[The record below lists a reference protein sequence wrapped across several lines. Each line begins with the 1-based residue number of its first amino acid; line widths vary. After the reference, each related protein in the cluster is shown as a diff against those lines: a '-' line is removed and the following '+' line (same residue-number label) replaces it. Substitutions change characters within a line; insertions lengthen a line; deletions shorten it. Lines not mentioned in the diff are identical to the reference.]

1 METGALAKKAS
12 YLHLN
17 SVKLAQGMRFGSFR
31 SLYKGRGIEFSG
43 VREYLDGDDVRLIDW
58 NVTAR
63 MGRPFVKQYEE
74 ERDLNVLLVVDVSQ
88 SMRSGSTGRSRLDVA
103 IECASLLTLAS
114 FHNSSPVGTVIFDG
128 DIRFN
133 CVPRSGHDQIM
144 LILSEY
150 EKIGQV
156 QKNGSALDNALLG
169 AQKLL
174 KNRTLILIFSD
185 FRTSSWQ
192 ESFGRLC
199 QKNDVVA
206 VRIVDP
212 MDEMLPSVGAIPFAD
227 SETGYRLVLPTS
239 STKFRRMW
247 REENDLHMTEWEHE
261 CERNGGFPLV
271 LNTSSD
277 PLKELTKFFM
287 IRER

>member
-1 METGALAKKAS
+1 METEALAKKAS
-12 YLHLN
+12 YLHLS
-17 SVKLAQGMRFGSFR
+17 SVKLAQGMRIGSFR

-43 VREYLDGDDVRLIDW
+43 VREYLDGDDVRSIDW

-88 SMRSGSTGRSRLDVA
+88 SMHSGSTGRSRLDLA
-103 IECASLLTLAS
+103 LECASLLTLAS

-133 CVPRSGHDQIM
+133 CVPRAGHDQVM

-150 EKIGQV
+150 EKINQV
-156 QKNGSALDNALLG
+156 IKSGSALDSALLG

-174 KNRTLILIFSD
+174 KKRTLILVFSD

-247 REENDLHMTEWEHE
+247 REENDVHMTEWEHE
-261 CERNGGFPLV
+261 CQRNGGYPLV

-277 PLKELTKFFM
+277 PVKELTKFFM